1 MISDDLTQIRERI
14 DEIVDFSR
22 DVVKELNELK
32 LTSDEYSQRIKA
44 LETEITALKSKKK

>member
-22 DVVKELNELK
+22 DVAKELNELK
-32 LTSDEYSQRIKA
+32 LLSNEQFQTLPQYLR
-44 LETEITALKSKKK
+44 LKTFLVS